1 MGIAAIICIF
11 VMIVVFSVRRYA
23 KKLVSSCCG
32 GEDGLLK
39 GAPGG
44 RAKGYPFLKLLEI
57 DGMTCIHRARR
68 LEHALNE
75 LDGVRAEVDL
85 RKGTAAIYMQERLP
99 DAALRAAVCRAGCT
113 VVGAGADVPAAKTG
127 EEGT

>member
-1 MGIAAIICIF
+1 M
-11 VMIVVFSVRRYA
+11 
-23 KKLVSSCCG
+23 
-32 GEDGLLK
+32 LK

-85 RKGTAAIYMQERLP
+85 SKGTAAIYMQERLP

-113 VVGAGADVPAAKTG
+113 VVAPVQTYPRRKPGKKAPEEPVRPDKAGLFTPTPA
-127 EEGT
+127 E